1 MGRHGLSCRRSEGR
15 HHRHAAMNSI
25 IHHALTSARVPAR
38 LEPSGLLRRDGKRPD
53 GVSVVPWRSGKLL
66 VWDATCT
73 DTFAL
78 SYRSLAVHSAG
89 AVAARVESL
98 KEEKYIDL
106 LHSHD
111 FAPVAVETSGV
122 LRPRSLSFVKELG
135 RRLRCQTGETKS
147 STYLTQRLSMAVQR
161 GNAIS
166 ILGSF
171 NDQS

>member
-1 MGRHGLSCRRSEGR
+1 
-15 HHRHAAMNSI
+15 MNSI

-53 GVSVVPWRSGKLL
+53 GVSVVPWRSGKLP

-89 AVAARVESL
+89 AIAARVESL
-98 KEEKYIDL
+98 KEEVDL

-122 LRPRSLSFVKELG
+122 LGPRSLSFVKELG
-135 RRLRCQTGETKS
+135 RRLRCQTGEVKS
-147 STYLTQRLSMAVQR
+147 STYLIQRLSMAVQR

-166 ILGSF
+166 ILGTF
-171 NDQS
+171 NDQR